1 MGINY
6 RTPDGDIY
14 RPPKKREP
22 AGLAA
27 KNLLAWEY
35 SPESRELRQLI
46 AFIEESAGAE
56 QQLTKRE
63 QDQ

>member
-22 AGLAA
+22 AGPAA

-56 QQLTKRE
+56 S
-63 QDQ
+63 